1 MQTYLGVAGGLID
14 ILFFPMRLAIDW
26 VRKFFGWA
34 ETDAPLFSFK
44 TFILEA
50 FDKVIVFFKESV
62 PKIVDGIIE
71 AVSTAKD
78 NMIQWAKDLG
88 PRMAGAIT
96 GAFGVVTEWL
106 GGLGDKDWIC
116 NPRCGG

>member
-1 MQTYLGVAGGLID
+1 ML
-14 ILFFPMRLAIDW
+14 
-26 VRKFFGWA
+26 
-34 ETDAPLFSFK
+34 
-44 TFILEA
+44 
-50 FDKVIVFFKESV
+50 FFKESV

-106 GGLGDKDWIC
+106 GGLGDKDWNC
-116 NPRCGG
+116 NSTRGG